1 MDLNLT
7 LTDLKFANVASFSR
21 TFGTKKT
28 GSQNGGSLTTEEFN
42 IANAIPF
49 DKQRPFEITENSRTG
64 NVEFDANIVINQAN
78 VTLTINNGTYKGV
91 RVNVFAQTAGNVVHD
106 TNVTDSLL
114 AGERA
119 SYEWNGTSW
128 DYVGGTPLGAL
139 TYTARC
145 TTALGTA
152 KAVSIPGFTL
162 KDGTTVEVLF
172 TNGHY
177 VAASSDPMTLN
188 VNSLGAKPIYA
199 VRDGSPVVMPNH
211 SCTRSESGDSTAH
224 NWVIQANTFLK
235 LMYDS
240 SLDSNNGGWL
250 VLGNPV
256 ALSSSSANESYTIY
270 ADGFIKQKIKVHIVS
285 TSDNFKWTYG
295 IPFTDIPYVHSQW
308 FYHGRADYF
317 YGTISNDTSTYAEF
331 VVYANTDYFFFA
343 EGY

>member
-1 MDLNLT
+1 M
-7 LTDLKFANVASFSR
+7 
-21 TFGTKKT
+21 
-28 GSQNGGSLTTEEFN
+28 
-42 IANAIPF
+42 
-49 DKQRPFEITENSRTG
+49 
-64 NVEFDANIVINQAN
+64 
-78 VTLTINNGTYKGV
+78 
-91 RVNVFAQTAGNVVHD
+91 NVFAQTAGNVVHD

-177 VAASSDPMTLN
+177 VAVSSDPMTLN

-199 VRDGSPVVMPNH
+199 VKDGSPVVMPNH

-224 NWVIQANTFLK
+224 YWVIQANTFLK

-240 SLDSNNGGWL
+240 LLDSNNGGWL

-256 ALSSSSANESYTIY
+256 VLSSSSANESYTVY
-270 ADGFIKQKIKVHIVS
+270 ADGSSPYKLSDAESFTLTTTNTQVAYDGFITFTCNIGSHLEIYLNDENVAAIDYGGGS
-285 TSDNFKWTYG
+285 TSNRRNSTTIPVNAGDNVK
-295 IPFTDIPYVHSQW
+295 V
-308 FYHGRADYF
+308 
-317 YGTISNDTSTYAEF
+317 GTASGTAVARWYKER
-331 VVYANTDYFFFA
+331 Y
-343 EGY
+343 